1 MESVDS
7 GERNGERERRRRPE
21 TIGAHALY
29 YSFRIFMAA
38 AGFVWH
44 SVVRARPADRER
56 YCLFKFRVRFCAPA
70 RDPGPFLSSS
80 NVVAHVTHQITFHFF
95 CS

>member
-1 MESVDS
+1 MSTAGKEMGS
-7 GERNGERERRRRPE
+7 GSDEDGRRRLAR
-21 TIGAHALY
+21 ALCTTVSEY
-29 YSFRIFMAA
+29 LWLLPDSS
-38 AGFVWH
+38 GTP
-44 SVVRARPADRER
+44 SVRARPADRER